1 MLNNYDLRID
11 HFWKAIM
18 RYSDSDVW
26 LVFSRLWICSTAR
39 CRTESCWRGGTWC
52 VMSAARTATANSVGC
67 TNSPQR
73 RASATRRA
81 ASSWRGRWWGR
92 AKASNTSRPTIPEF
106 IYIYLWIP
114 KLSLQQQQ
122 QNMDLHWWCSI
133 SPYSYT
139 KISQAG
145 CLWEQLT
152 TRCWIFFNSDGDY
165 SSKGK

>member
-1 MLNNYDLRID
+1 MLNNYDLSID

-18 RYSDSDVW
+18 QYSDVW

-92 AKASNTSRPTIPEF
+92 AKASSTSRPTIPEF
-106 IYIYLWIP
+106 IYIHLWIP
-114 KLSLQQQQ
+114 KLSLQQQ

-152 TRCWIFFNSDGDY
+152 TRC
-165 SSKGK
+165 